1 MAMWDGRFKKEIDSK
16 TNDFNSSISFDCR
29 LYKHDITGS
38 IMHAKMLS
46 KQGIISK
53 DDEIKIENG
62 LISILED
69 LENGMLEIDKMLK
82 IYICLLK
89 LNLLKE

>member
-46 KQGIISK
+46 KQGMK
-53 DDEIKIENG
+53 RF
-62 LISILED
+62 
-69 LENGMLEIDKMLK
+69 
-82 IYICLLK
+82 LLH
-89 LNLLKE
+89 LLQ